1 MTNIV
6 RPVPLLLLLLLAAC
20 SPRPAEPEVVAS
32 GPIRETVPVTAYV
45 CEDGR
50 ILRAL
55 YPDPRTAQVTLEGS
69 VHRLTQAVSGSG
81 ARYVGE
87 GLQWWIKGD
96 EGMLASLK
104 ADEEIATNPGVRCV
118 PPARAPVEPPEPGS
132 PGGLP
137 DDRTP
142 LDERPARAGSAQAAY
157 TVVETYYALV
167 ESGRT
172 EAAAK
177 LRADGVRE
185 DLRSYA
191 TLAAQVGGPGELK
204 GGAGALFV
212 EVPVVT
218 YGRYVNGER
227 YQKSGKV
234 TLKRINDAPGSS
246 AEQWAWRIVGIDLSA
261 SPPTR

>member
-1 MTNIV
+1 MDMIRIV
-6 RPVPLLLLLLLAAC
+6 LPALITLLAAC
-20 SPRPAEPEVVAS
+20 SPKPADPVADA
-32 GPIRETVPVTAYV
+32 PAATPQVLPVTAYV

-50 ILRAL
+50 IVRAL
-55 YPDPRTAQVTLEGS
+55 YPDARTAQVTLDGS

-87 GLQWWIKGD
+87 GLQWWIRGD

-104 ADEEIATNPGVRCV
+104 AGQEIADNPGVRCV
-118 PPARAPVEPPEPGS
+118 PPARAPVEPPEPGT

-142 LDERPARAGSAQAAY
+142 LDERPAKAGSAQAAY
-157 TVVETYYALV
+157 TVVETYYALI

-172 EAAAK
+172 EAAAR

-185 DLRSYA
+185 DLTPYA
-191 TLAAQVGGPGELK
+191 ALHAQIGGPGRLE
-204 GGAGALFV
+204 GAAGSLFV
-212 EVPVVT
+212 EVPVVL
-218 YGRYVNGER
+218 YGRYATGER
-227 YQKSGKV
+227 YLKSGKV
-234 TLKRINDAPGSS
+234 TLRRVNDVPGST
-246 AEQWAWRIVGIDLSA
+246 AAQRAWRIVRIALSA